1 MSSTIATTATILL
14 QQSADASS
22 IEKAAAADVFKT
34 AELHHRFV
42 QDIRRQLEYEYN
54 AAVDAEV
61 AAARDLDLKRRRV
74 EDATE
79 CQKRLRSEAFRS
91 LVRDSGIATYGGAL
105 LKAPMAPS
113 QRAAFRAA
121 SMDSSGYELEDG
133 EITFESF
140 TPDHTPP
147 PSPRRSATAERE

>member
-1 MSSTIATTATILL
+1 ML

-22 IEKAAAADVFKT
+22 VEKAAAADMFKT

-42 QDIRRQLEYEYN
+42 QDIRRQLESEYN

-61 AAARDLDLKRRRV
+61 AAARDLDLKRSRV
-74 EDATE
+74 DDATE

-91 LVRDSGIATYGGAL
+91 LVRDTGIATYGGAL
-105 LKAPMAPS
+105 KAYPS

-121 SMDSSGYELEDG
+121 SMEIEHSSYELEDG
-133 EITFESF
+133 EIAFESF
-140 TPDHTPP
+140 TPDHSPP
-147 PSPRRSATAERE
+147 ASPRAV

>member
-1 MSSTIATTATILL
+1 ML

-42 QDIRRQLEYEYN
+42 QDIRRQLESEYN
-54 AAVDAEV
+54 AAVDAEA

-74 EDATE
+74 DDATE

-91 LVRDSGIATYGGAL
+91 LVKDTGIATYGGAL
-105 LKAPMAPS
+105 LKEYPS

-121 SMDSSGYELEDG
+121 SMEFEHSSYELEDG
-133 EITFESF
+133 EIAFESF

-147 PSPRRSATAERE
+147 ASPRAV

>member
-1 MSSTIATTATILL
+1 MSSITATPATLML

-42 QDIRRQLEYEYN
+42 QDIRRQLESEYN
-54 AAVDAEV
+54 AAVDAEA

-91 LVRDSGIATYGGAL
+91 LVRDTGITTYGGAL
-105 LKAPMAPS
+105 LKEYPS

-121 SMDSSGYELEDG
+121 SIEFDSSSGYELEDG
-133 EITFESF
+133 EIPFESF

-147 PSPRRSATAERE
+147 ASPRAV

>member
-1 MSSTIATTATILL
+1 MHRPSRKLPPPTFM
-14 QQSADASS
+14 
-22 IEKAAAADVFKT
+22 FKT

-42 QDIRRQLEYEYN
+42 QDIRRQLEFEYN

-91 LVRDSGIATYGGAL
+91 LVKDTGIATYGGAL
-105 LKAPMAPS
+105 LKEYPS

-121 SMDSSGYELEDG
+121 SMEFESASIEDG
-133 EITFESF
+133 EIVEESF

-147 PSPRRSATAERE
+147 PSPRAV